1 MKEGIKVKV
10 VASITGHE
18 FDIGEI
24 VERRYLDEDDEDCV
38 GFYSERNGEW
48 YMTAE
53 EYEACDKQYAVDL
66 AVAAAN
72 AMMEMGFSRGVWEG
86 MFAAIDTAYEELG
99 EI

>member
-10 VASITGHE
+10 IASITGHE

-24 VERRYLDEDDEDCV
+24 VKRKYLHEDDEGCL
-38 GFYSERNGEW
+38 GFYSKKNGEW
-48 YMTAE
+48 YMSAE
-53 EYEACDKQYAVDL
+53 EYKVCDKQYAIDL
-66 AVAAAN
+66 AIDAAN

>member
-18 FDIGEI
+18 FNIGEI
-24 VERRYLDEDDEDCV
+24 VKRKYLHEDDEGCC

-48 YMTAE
+48 YMSPE
-53 EYEACDKQYAVDL
+53 EYVVCDKQYSIDL
-66 AVAAAN
+66 AVDAAN
-72 AMMEMGFSRGVWEG
+72 AMMEMGFSRYVWEG